1 MKKFF
6 VLSIVV
12 LALTACSMGTGDENG
27 VEKLIG
33 TKWISE
39 NATLSTG
46 MAIQSIT
53 FTEGKVSIY
62 DGRKPM
68 SGTYDNE
75 SLFLPEVTLK
85 YSTDYEKELVIIDG
99 SNDIVFIRDYN

>member
-1 MKKFF
+1 MAL
-6 VLSIVV
+6 VLS
-12 LALTACSMGTGDENG
+12 ACSMGTGDENG
-27 VEKLIG
+27 VGKLIG

-46 MAIQSIT
+46 MTIQSIT

-62 DGRKPM
+62 DGRKPI